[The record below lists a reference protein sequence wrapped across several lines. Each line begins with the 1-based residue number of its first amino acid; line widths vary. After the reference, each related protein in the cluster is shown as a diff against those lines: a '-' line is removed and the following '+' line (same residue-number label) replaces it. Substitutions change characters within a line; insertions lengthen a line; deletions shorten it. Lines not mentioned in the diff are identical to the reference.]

1 MGGREMRK
9 PGYVKQITFQMQQ
22 LGTYKEEFKILIDT
36 MAQICAD
43 RDENMKEWKQ
53 FSLEHGS
60 KAKLMAMEYTNKA
73 GATNLS
79 KTPYY
84 LNNLQF
90 NEQILKYGKALG
102 LTPTDINK
110 ACVDTS
116 NEDPLDKFVAK
127 FTDDFE

>member
-1 MGGREMRK
+1 
-9 PGYVKQITFQMQQ
+9 MQR
-22 LGTYKEEFKILIDT
+22 LGTYKEEFVILIDT

-43 RDENMKEWKQ
+43 RDENLKEWKAYSKEQ
-53 FSLEHGS
+53 GS
-60 KAKLMAMEYTNKA
+60 KNKLMAMEYTNKA

-79 KTPYY
+79 KSPYY

-110 ACVDTS
+110 ACQDTRT
-116 NEDPLDKFVAK
+116 EDPLDKFVSS

>member
-1 MGGREMRK
+1 MRK
-9 PGYVKQITFQMQQ
+9 AGYIKKITSQMQS
-22 LGTYKEEFKILIDT
+22 LGTYKEEYKILIDT

-43 RDENMKEWKQ
+43 RDENMSEWKAY
-53 FSLEHGS
+53 SKEHGS
-60 KAKLMAMEYTNKA
+60 KSKLMAMEYTNKA

-79 KTPYY
+79 KSPYY

-90 NEQILKYGKALG
+90 NEQILKFGKALG

-110 ACVDTS
+110 ACVDTKS
-116 NEDPLDKFVAK
+116 DDPLDKFVAS